1 MSRCLRGRCPR
12 SCDRSQGDHDGQPD
26 FDAGRS
32 RGAFWAVDVLEG
44 AGTGTSYDRFVHFDY
59 KPPRTEDTADVC
71 ETARACMPNYLII
84 RDRVRAFR
92 ADPEVKAALEAAR
105 VTELASPTV
114 ADNKSLDDLRAEQHD
129 NETPPARGMY
139 FERLDQLAMEHLLA
153 AR

>member
-1 MSRCLRGRCPR
+1 MSRCRRGRCPR

-71 ETARACMPNYLII
+71 ETARACMRNYLII

-92 ADPEVKAALEAAR
+92 ADPEVKAALEAP
-105 VTELASPTV
+105 VSP
-114 ADNKSLDDLRAEQHD
+114 SS
-129 NETPPARGMY
+129 PARRWPTTSHWTTDGPSSMTT
-139 FERLDQLAMEHLLA
+139 RLRGPA
-153 AR
+153 ACTSNGWTSWPWNTC